1 MVLEMVRIQ
10 SWAIDR
16 RLKSVVE
23 LYARM
28 EELRGLKD
36 KIQAVRMF
44 IVKAVSDG
52 TLINDY
58 VTDPFPLGSECS
70 RPKYRV

>member
-16 RLKSVVE
+16 RLKSMAE

-36 KIQAVRMF
+36 KIQAVGMF
-44 IVKAVSDG
+44 IVEAVSDG
-52 TLINDY
+52 TLINSY
-58 VTDPFPLGSECS
+58 VTDPFPLGSDCS
-70 RPKYRV
+70 RPKY